1 MENFA
6 LVDGQWS
13 VTVNSIMWTNSS
25 IKAYNETR
33 PGALFLHGTEDWN
46 NGLSHNN
53 EGSGRHIHQL
63 IESGKTHLYAA
74 PSHAG
79 SVRCIKDEKST
90 VKNSIKTPASIT
102 LEAKKDSKA
111 TANLVSI
118 TESWEV
124 VNPGASWFVMTPDEG
139 GTGSTQ
145 EITFT
150 ATETNTGA
158 KREATLKIR
167 FSDNTEKEIQV
178 IQKDIPD
185 VAAKHELTFAGYK
198 GEKEDPSIQSV
209 GMTLERG
216 DVWRATSNDDWMQ
229 LAASRDGKYGT
240 SVRNSGSLFI
250 KLAPNTSGEQR
261 IGTIT
266 ITTSHWIS
274 VKTETITVTQGIDE
288 EK

>member
-1 MENFA
+1 M
-6 LVDGQWS
+6 
-13 VTVNSIMWTNSS
+13 
-25 IKAYNETR
+25 
-33 PGALFLHGTEDWN
+33 
-46 NGLSHNN
+46 
-53 EGSGRHIHQL
+53 
-63 IESGKTHLYAA
+63 
-74 PSHAG
+74 
-79 SVRCIKDEKST
+79 
-90 VKNSIKTPASIT
+90 
-102 LEAKKDSKA
+102 
-111 TANLVSI
+111 
-118 TESWEV
+118 
-124 VNPGASWFVMTPDEG
+124 
-139 GTGSTQ
+139 
-145 EITFT
+145 
-150 ATETNTGA
+150 
-158 KREATLKIR
+158 
-167 FSDNTEKEIQV
+167 

-198 GEKEDPSIQSV
+198 GEMEDPSIQSV